1 MVDKT
6 TTSMPS
12 DLASSSRQGSTT
24 VQSPSRSSQRTR
36 VFERASCRVGP
47 MDPDVA
53 IRVSGV
59 SKSFGEQKVLDGIQ
73 LDVRRGELL
82 AILGGSGSGKSTL
95 LRHMTGALTP
105 DSGQVIV
112 NLPQLFGEAIDLA
125 RMTSQQRD
133 EYRMSIGVLFQS
145 GALFNSMSVADNVA
159 LPMRMHA
166 DLPEETIDIA
176 VKIKLELV
184 GLLSAAE
191 RMPAELSGGMK
202 KRAGLARAMALD
214 PQLLFYDE
222 PSAGLDP
229 ITTAQI
235 DELMLALNRELN
247 VTSVVVTHE
256 MESAFRI
263 ASRMVLLDQGRF
275 IAAGTPE
282 EFKNS
287 TNPHVRQFV
296 AGQTK
301 GPLTDESERSE
312 DYEEALLGPPP
323 RNGNGNGSHPSGG
336 ASANPNGPENL

>member
-1 MVDKT
+1 MAEPGTGIT
-6 TTSMPS
+6 TT
-12 DLASSSRQGSTT
+12 DASPPAPHGSTT
-24 VQSPSRSSQRTR
+24 VFSGTSSRNEQRTR
-36 VFERASCRVGP
+36 VFEHATCRVGQ
-47 MDPDVA
+47 MDENVA

-59 SKSFGEQKVLDGIQ
+59 SKSFGEQKVLDSIH

-82 AILGGSGSGKSTL
+82 VILGGSGSGKSTL

-112 NLPQLFGEAIDLA
+112 NLPDLFGEAIDLV
-125 RMTSQQRD
+125 RMTSVQRD
-133 EYRMSIGVLFQS
+133 EYRKSIGVLFQS

-184 GLLSAAE
+184 GLLAASD
-191 RMPAELSGGMK
+191 RMPAQLSGGMK
-202 KRAGLARAMALD
+202 KRAGLARAMSLD

-235 DELMLALNRELN
+235 DELMLALNRELH

-263 ASRMVLLDQGRF
+263 ASRMVLLDKGRF

-282 EFKNS
+282 EFRNS
-287 TNPHVRQFV
+287 TDPHVRQFV
-296 AGQTK
+296 SGHTEGPFTAGT
-301 GPLTDESERSE
+301 ERSD
-312 DYEEALLGPPP
+312 DYEEALLGPLPQ
-323 RNGNGNGSHPSGG
+323 NGAGRT
-336 ASANPNGPENL
+336 A